1 MHATPYGDL
10 VVFILSVDR
19 PVMLY
24 LLPVNLMFAI
34 AILAFT
40 GRPRLNLQTLGLFVF
55 VYTLLMLGSMALFH
69 FFLLRPVLRLE
80 AVTWP

>member
-19 PVMLY
+19 PVMAY
-24 LLPVNLMFAI
+24 LLPVNLCFSI
-34 AILAFT
+34 AILAFVP
-40 GRPRLNLQTLGLFVF
+40 RPRRSLQTAMIFAF
-55 VYTLLMLGSMALFH
+55 VYILLMIGSVALFH

-80 AVTWP
+80 AITWP

>member
-19 PVMLY
+19 PVMAY
-24 LLPVNLMFAI
+24 LLPVNLCFAI
-34 AILAFT
+34 AILAFV
-40 GRPRLNLQTLGLFVF
+40 GRPRRNLQTVWLLIFI
-55 VYTLLMLGSMALFH
+55 YTLLMLGSVALFH

-80 AVTWP
+80 AVSWP